1 MFLGA
6 AGAQLVRKLCLMVR
20 THVNI
25 CGNDKRLKHRTSP
38 SSKTHAVLF
47 EFMRKASAYLI
58 FNWRRGWDSNP
69 RFLAESLVFKTSSL
83 NHSDTSPDV
92 RWLARSYQNQLYYY
106 SIDTPICQLF
116 FYFFKKRKKNRKK
129 VKIKKNFAE
138 IIKQQAGN
146 CLFCNFRLAVLI
158 GGCLSNISRRP
169 VKHRNLF
176 PPYEPLQLLRRRK
189 RKSYHHQ
196 SDPCT
201 EPSCRHLQSFLPEC
215 W

>member
-69 RFLAESLVFKTSSL
+69 RTSS
-83 NHSDTSPDV
+83 SPVTRFRVERVTAASLPLRPAKDSSGSWHKEQEGV
-92 RWLARSYQNQLYYY
+92 NQNPLSSLLEGELLHMGPQRNPFLLEWPLIV
-106 SIDTPICQLF
+106 SGHD
-116 FYFFKKRKKNRKK
+116 
-129 VKIKKNFAE
+129 NF
-138 IIKQQAGN
+138 I
-146 CLFCNFRLAVLI
+146 F
-158 GGCLSNISRRP
+158 S
-169 VKHRNLF
+169 
-176 PPYEPLQLLRRRK
+176 
-189 RKSYHHQ
+189 
-196 SDPCT
+196 
-201 EPSCRHLQSFLPEC
+201 
-215 W
+215 